1 MAGQMR
7 HRRIGWAV
15 ALAGAA
21 LLLGAGTSMAIGTM
35 PGAST
40 RPVSSLSTNA
50 STALLTAVRVGR
62 HEGYDRVVFEFRSNV
77 LPGYDV
83 RYIARPVRQ
92 DASGKVVAVKG
103 AYVLRVLM
111 SPAFDADLS
120 KTGAPRTYTGSLRI
134 SPRTPEVAQ
143 LVRTGG
149 FEDVLTWVV
158 GVRDRVDF
166 RVMTL
171 HNPARIVIDLRNH

>member
-1 MAGQMR
+1 MR
-7 HRRIGWAV
+7 HKRIGWAA

-21 LLLGAGTSMAIGTM
+21 LLLGAGTSMAIDTL

-40 RPVSSLSTNA
+40 RPVSSPSTNA
-50 STALLTAVRVGR
+50 STALLRAIRVGR
-62 HEGYDRVVFEFRSNV
+62 HEGYDRVVFEFRGNV

-92 DASGKVVAVKG
+92 DASGRVVAVKG
-103 AYVLRVLM
+103 AYVLRVRM
-111 SPAFDADLS
+111 SPASDADQS
-120 KTGAPRTYTGSLRI
+120 KPDAPRTYTGPVRI
-134 SPRTPEVAQ
+134 SPSMPEVAQ

-149 FEDVLTWVV
+149 FEGVLTWVV
-158 GVRDRVDF
+158 GVRDRTDF